1 MPNSLS
7 RETLRTIL
15 SDLPSVR
22 TERQRRRVPSGTDEE
37 LLAFVADTFGY
48 RIPDVDCCPEHQA
61 PARAFCDA
69 YFGRDAVAIWKA
81 SRGFGGKSTLLALL
95 ALTEAVTLGADVT
108 VLGGSGQQSER
119 VLETLAQIW
128 RDRSGIQYLFAS
140 GPGVRRTTL
149 TFGNTI
155 TALPASQTAVRGP
168 HPQRLRIDEADEM
181 SLPLLEAAQ
190 GQPMDRSDVQA
201 QTVISSTHQYPDGT
215 MTTLLQRAASQGWP
229 LYTWCWQETLE
240 PHGWLR
246 QAQVDRKRGEISGQM
261 WSIEF
266 DLQEPTAQGRAIDPD
281 AVEWTFDASLGNSN
295 AAALEHGWEAASGE
309 PGEQPRP
316 GRYAHGADWAQAV
329 DYTVV
334 ATLQCDVT
342 PLQLVSA
349 VRTHRRPWHVM
360 IDLLNRA
367 AERYPGPVAHDAT
380 GGGSVVAEQVTAR
393 EVIDFQM
400 TGRQR
405 RELFISYIAAL
416 EHQKLKMPRLEP
428 FYREHKYC
436 NVDDLFGN
444 GHPPDT
450 VVACALAYH
459 AFRTG
464 RAPGDY
470 GITI

>member
-1 MPNSLS
+1 MSEVSPAARN
-7 RETLRTIL
+7 TL
-15 SDLPSVR
+15 DF
-22 TERQRRRVPSGTDEE
+22 
-37 LLAFVADTFGY
+37 A
-48 RIPDVDCCPEHQA
+48 RIP
-61 PARAFCDA
+61 RAS
-69 YFGRDAVAIWKA
+69 K
-81 SRGFGGKSTLLALL
+81 LLICGLFQK
-95 ALTEAVTLGADVT
+95 G
-108 VLGGSGQQSER
+108 R
-119 VLETLAQIW
+119 VLAQ
-128 RDRSGIQYLFAS
+128 
-140 GPGVRRTTL
+140 
-149 TFGNTI
+149 
-155 TALPASQTAVRGP
+155 
-168 HPQRLRIDEADEM
+168 
-181 SLPLLEAAQ
+181 
-190 GQPMDRSDVQA
+190 
-201 QTVISSTHQYPDGT
+201 
-215 MTTLLQRAASQGWP
+215 
-229 LYTWCWQETLE
+229 
-240 PHGWLR
+240 
-246 QAQVDRKRGEISGQM
+246 
-261 WSIEF
+261 
-266 DLQEPTAQGRAIDPD
+266 D
-281 AVEWTFDASLGNSN
+281 A
-295 AAALEHGWEAASGE
+295 
-309 PGEQPRP
+309 
-316 GRYAHGADWAQAV
+316 
-329 DYTVV
+329 VV

-342 PLQLVSA
+342 PIQLVSA

-416 EHQKLKMPRLEP
+416 EHQKLKMPRLEL